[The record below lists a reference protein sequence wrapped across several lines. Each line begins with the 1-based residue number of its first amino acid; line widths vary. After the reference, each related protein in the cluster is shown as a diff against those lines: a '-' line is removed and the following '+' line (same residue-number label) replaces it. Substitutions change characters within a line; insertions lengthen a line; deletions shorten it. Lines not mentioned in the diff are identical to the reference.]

1 MIYVFCLF
9 VFKRSFQNSLEFYIN
24 KNFTST
30 TGSAA
35 SLDKIQM
42 LVFGFVFQQ
51 HMERRRKER
60 KAEVGRRGEG
70 RGAESGASTQSQGR
84 SPETKKAEA

>member
-1 MIYVFCLF
+1 MGFFWF

-60 KAEVGRRGEG
+60 KGKHRWGGEG
-70 RGAESGASTQSQGR
+70 RGGGQRWGQVLSH
-84 SPETKKAEA
+84 KAGPLR

>member
-1 MIYVFCLF
+1 MFFFCLF
-9 VFKRSFQNSLEFYIN
+9 LRDHFRTLEFYIN

-35 SLDKIQM
+35 SLDKIQT

-70 RGAESGASTQSQGR
+70 RWAEAGASTQSQGR
-84 SPETKKAEA
+84 SLETKKAEA